1 MTNKY
6 HSPGSCDTCIGEWV
20 GAKGKHFLTF
30 LPFLYFLCTRT
41 FILTANSHKVH
52 FSTHITHFCLASCAN
67 GVKKKFYLPR
77 LNKFSFFFSSESE
90 DEKQNETHSANKR
103 VNKSRKVKHS
113 TMAVTP
119 AESQYKRKENSTGMI
134 SLAIGH

>member
-1 MTNKY
+1 VQTK
-6 HSPGSCDTCIGEWV
+6 SGSQYELIGPINDKLTLQH
-20 GAKGKHFLTF
+20 GFSAKFVKSFRNGFPVNWLLLVADHF
-30 LPFLYFLCTRT
+30 
-41 FILTANSHKVH
+41 NS
-52 FSTHITHFCLASCAN
+52 L
-67 GVKKKFYLPR
+67 G
-77 LNKFSFFFSSESE
+77 SSESE

>member
-1 MTNKY
+1 M
-6 HSPGSCDTCIGEWV
+6 V
-20 GAKGKHFLTF
+20 L
-30 LPFLYFLCTRT
+30 
-41 FILTANSHKVH
+41 
-52 FSTHITHFCLASCAN
+52 
-67 GVKKKFYLPR
+67 KKKLYLAR

-90 DEKQNETHSANKR
+90 DEKQNETHSTNKR

-134 SLAIGH
+134 SVAIGH